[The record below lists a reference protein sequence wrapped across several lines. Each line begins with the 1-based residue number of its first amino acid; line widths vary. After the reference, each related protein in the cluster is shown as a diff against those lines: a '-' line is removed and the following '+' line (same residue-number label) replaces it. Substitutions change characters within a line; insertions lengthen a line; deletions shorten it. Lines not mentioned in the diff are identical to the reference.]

1 MRVNTKHVNSTR
13 STSTNDQ
20 RMYFWWSVCTLY
32 LHASDVWVTVGD
44 SGFCCYVWVLINSL
58 VCWFCTS
65 ALGFIL
71 LQIVIMTESEH
82 PEVALCGVTSCTLL
96 QTAAFARKRG
106 TETPLPMT
114 SRWLYVVVLQR
125 FPAEHCISLPTWA
138 ASLSQHAD
146 TSKNTKAAF
155 KRCCALHAYVGD
167 YPEPWHAPDLA

>member
-1 MRVNTKHVNSTR
+1 MTESTHKGVNSR
-13 STSTNDQ
+13 SKQTQQQ
-20 RMYFWWSVCTLY
+20 RHELPTVTLTWHACEYKARKLHQKYIHKWSEDVLLVECMYLVFTCLRCVSYCRWLGFLLLCLFW
-32 LHASDVWVTVGD
+32 A
-44 SGFCCYVWVLINSL
+44 LINSL

-114 SRWLYVVVLQR
+114 SRWLYVVVL
-125 FPAEHCISLPTWA
+125 
-138 ASLSQHAD
+138 
-146 TSKNTKAAF
+146 
-155 KRCCALHAYVGD
+155 
-167 YPEPWHAPDLA
+167 